1 MLANKK
7 NATQAEKEKKQS
19 NAELMREILGAA
31 SHHPPSITSSTEVAG
46 LERMSGRS
54 DAPTAIRLNNILRKL
69 NICAEIPES
78 NHGTQHVG
86 NCLFEAFSQ
95 SFVEEQ
101 FAGVERL
108 DKYKDSIS
116 GPIALREDLYR
127 WVMEE
132 SVPIVKVMKRNY
144 EQFNAI
150 GGQHETWENFWCRM
164 RIDQI
169 WAEDIVTNALA
180 YFLEVDV
187 LQISD
192 HSTEAHPWQ
201 LFSGNREDLE
211 ARLEC
216 PPVMIG
222 YLTRLH
228 YVSLRPS
235 LGVPEELRLEE
246 YERMAMIDSL
256 RKVVQ
261 VATQDLAEDLVLSG
275 SVSYNQSFKSQ
286 HYCLVALI
294 TNTAQNE
301 DNLSQMNRQ
310 SPSFNVEDPLDV
322 TCDFN
327 IIIEGQNIL
336 KSLTNI

>member
-95 SFVEEQ
+95 SFAEERFTGLQ
-101 FAGVERL
+101 RL
-108 DKYKDSIS
+108 EKYKDPVS
-116 GPIALREDLYR
+116 GPAALREDLFQ
-127 WVMEE
+127 WVIEE
-132 SVPIVKVMKRNY
+132 NEPIVKVMKSHY
-144 EQFNAI
+144 EQFNVL
-150 GGQHETWENFWCRM
+150 GGHESWENFWSRM
-164 RIDQI
+164 RRDQE
-169 WAEDIVTNALA
+169 WAEDVVTNSLA
-180 YFLEVDV
+180 FFLEVDV

-192 HSTEAHPWQ
+192 SSNEVHPWQ
-201 LFSGNREDLE
+201 LFPGNRDDVE

-222 YLTRLH
+222 YLSRLH
-228 YVSLRPS
+228 YVSLHPS
-235 LGVPEELRLEE
+235 PGVPEELRLEE
-246 YERMAMIDSL
+246 YERIAMIDSL
-256 RKVVQ
+256 RKAVK
-261 VATQDLAEDLVLSG
+261 VAAKDLAEDLMHSG
-275 SVSYNQSFKSQ
+275 IFS
-286 HYCLVALI
+286 
-294 TNTAQNE
+294 
-301 DNLSQMNRQ
+301 
-310 SPSFNVEDPLDV
+310 
-322 TCDFN
+322 
-327 IIIEGQNIL
+327 
-336 KSLTNI
+336 

>member
-1 MLANKK
+1 MAHKAPSSRGKPSGWAPQFLLKGGGGPYKPFLPENTRAAQALRLAQEK
-7 NATQAEKEKKQS
+7 NAKKAEQEKKQA
-19 NAELMREILGAA
+19 NAQQMREVLGGAA
-31 SHHPPSITSSTEVAG
+31 NHPLSVTSSTQIAG
-46 LERMSGRS
+46 LERISGRS

-95 SFVEEQ
+95 SFVEKQ
-101 FAGVERL
+101 FAGIERL
-108 DKYKDSIS
+108 DKYKDPIS
-116 GPIALREDLYR
+116 GPRALREDLYQ

-132 SVPIVKVMKRNY
+132 SVPIVKVMKINY
-144 EQFNAI
+144 EKFNAI
-150 GGQHETWENFWCRM
+150 AGQHETWENFWCRM
-164 RIDQI
+164 RINQE

-180 YFLEVDV
+180 FFLEVDV

-192 HSTEAHPWQ
+192 NSTEAHPWQ

-235 LGVPEELRLEE
+235 PGVPEELRLEE

-261 VATQDLAEDLVLSG
+261 VAAQNLAEDLVHSG
-275 SVSYNQSFKSQ
+275 SVS
-286 HYCLVALI
+286 
-294 TNTAQNE
+294 
-301 DNLSQMNRQ
+301 
-310 SPSFNVEDPLDV
+310 
-322 TCDFN
+322 
-327 IIIEGQNIL
+327 
-336 KSLTNI
+336 